1 MTPRYPTTDIA
12 QNLPKLPTHPWCQAI
27 ASISQFFLLGVLP
40 PPQDLCVFTQVL
52 QLQVSVLFFFFQAAL
67 PDSPQNL
74 CWFRFQAHHPASV
87 TARVL
92 CVDGILI
99 QDSGVCKGRTVAN
112 LDHGLQHRA
121 KSSPRGGYRMLLWHW
136 VFIRGDVLV
145 HLGCYHKHTGQFIG
159 NKKNAFLA
167 VLNAVKSKIKSLA
180 ELMSAQGCLSS
191 SKRLQVL
198 VASSVIW

>member
-40 PPQDLCVFTQVL
+40 PPQDLCVFTQVP
-52 QLQVSVLFFFFQAAL
+52 QLQVSVLFFFSRQLYLTPPKTSADL
-67 PDSPQNL
+67 DSKHITLLQL
-74 CWFRFQAHHPASV
+74 QLVFSV
-87 TARVL
+87 LMVSL
-92 CVDGILI
+92 
-99 QDSGVCKGRTVAN
+99 QDSRVCKGRTVAN

-159 NKKNAFLA
+159 NKKMHFLRFSMLWRA
-167 VLNAVKSKIKSLA
+167 
-180 ELMSAQGCLSS
+180 
-191 SKRLQVL
+191 R
-198 VASSVIW
+198 